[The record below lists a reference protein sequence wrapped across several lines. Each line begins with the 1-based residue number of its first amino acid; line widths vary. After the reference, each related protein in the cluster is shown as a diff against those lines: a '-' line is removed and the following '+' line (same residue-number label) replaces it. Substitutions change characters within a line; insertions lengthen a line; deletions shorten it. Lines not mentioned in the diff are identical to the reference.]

1 MMEVKPIVKSAF
13 PERGDWKNTYPKND
27 IFKVLLIGSN
37 KEHSTSMAKWLAGN
51 EDKVRG
57 IYKSHHKG
65 KTTAF
70 YYTWPRDEEDL
81 HQNTIGIDALCGV
94 VENDKDWEDIKSEI
108 NQFSGLSVR
117 LLISNSENGKEFAK
131 QVDAQF
137 MLKKENNAT
146 DIVEKLDAMDISE
159 FERLLTMFNKYDE
172 NQGGSISIKEMP
184 NIANDLG
191 IDQSTQT
198 FKESI
203 LALDTN
209 HDEELDLEEFLQWY
223 KVGRTFAL
231 EISKIYQLKSKVDEN
246 IAKFLD
252 YKKLL
257 KDMDNPDNLL
267 VKKST
272 NTIKI
277 LLDSEKLSEL
287 VTRLHL
293 KFTLGGQKRLDA
305 AKNFLS
311 KFTSEHSYT
320 DDAWVNIAVF
330 TKSLT
335 MQGKEL
341 LVHMEKFRGN
351 LVNFAEKNGIEG
363 LSGFLNKFIEFRS
376 FSNDSAANIYMKI
389 KLDIESLMRSALE
402 PLIIIRKWLTD
413 DKNSFDFSMRV
424 FSSECLG
431 ELIKNKKTV
440 ADLLNKGEVEIEANL
455 LKTRLRTLLSNL
467 NPEWASIL
475 GLFQLFFMS
484 SNLNLKFKGPF
495 NEFSNEGSFK
505 FFNNSLEFCEPL
517 IKFIKSNF
525 DPEVL
530 KCFSRMEFT
539 FNLFHMFANIQVYS
553 DTIWN

>member
-1 MMEVKPIVKSAF
+1 
-13 PERGDWKNTYPKND
+13 
-27 IFKVLLIGSN
+27 
-37 KEHSTSMAKWLAGN
+37 
-51 EDKVRG
+51 
-57 IYKSHHKG
+57 
-65 KTTAF
+65 
-70 YYTWPRDEEDL
+70 
-81 HQNTIGIDALCGV
+81 
-94 VENDKDWEDIKSEI
+94 
-108 NQFSGLSVR
+108 
-117 LLISNSENGKEFAK
+117 
-131 QVDAQF
+131 